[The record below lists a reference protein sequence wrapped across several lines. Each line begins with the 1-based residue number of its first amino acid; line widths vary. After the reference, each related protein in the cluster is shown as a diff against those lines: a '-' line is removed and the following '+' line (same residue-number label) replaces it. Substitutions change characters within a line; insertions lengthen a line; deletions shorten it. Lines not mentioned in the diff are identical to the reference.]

1 MTRQYAFAGRQVH
14 DANIVVTML
23 AHDGCRLLPFN
34 TKDFERFGAA
44 IGWSSCN
51 YSAGIFDRLHPDAAK
66 VVSLRRQQEG
76 T

>member
-23 AHDGCRLLPFN
+23 AHDERRLLPFN

-44 IGWSSCN
+44 IE
-51 YSAGIFDRLHPDAAK
+51 LVK
-66 VVSLRRQQEG
+66 L
-76 T
+76 